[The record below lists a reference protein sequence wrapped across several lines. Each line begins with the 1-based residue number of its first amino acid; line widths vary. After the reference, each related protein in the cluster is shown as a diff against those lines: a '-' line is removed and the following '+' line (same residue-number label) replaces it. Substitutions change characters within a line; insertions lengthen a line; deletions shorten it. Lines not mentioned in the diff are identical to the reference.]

1 MFSPT
6 SLCTGDSHEPEQR
19 PRRADGELEDFDDAE
34 QVEAPEDPGELDP
47 ATRRLLL
54 KLLNG
59 PYVRAEE
66 HAKLWA
72 ALERSESVVRSRLA
86 DLYLQ
91 LVIDRDAGVAFVRNL
106 ALDDARRSCV
116 ASRSPP
122 RHRPRPVPAA
132 AAAGRPGKWRPRLRG
147 PRRDRGPPAG
157 FLQNDSTD
165 KKAQEA
171 KVGRS
176 IAKMTDNSILL
187 RAEVEDRW
195 EISPVL
201 RLVFGADEVAALT
214 ADLERMAAQ

>member
-1 MFSPT
+1 MSMQST
-6 SLCTGDSHEPEQR
+6 
-19 PRRADGELEDFDDAE
+19 PRRADGDLDDYEDDPVAL
-34 QVEAPEDPGELDP
+34 EAPDDPSDLDG

-66 HAKLWA
+66 HSNLWA
-72 ALERSESVVRSRLA
+72 ALELNESTVRMRLA

-91 LVIDRDAGVAFVRNL
+91 LVLDRDAGVAFVRNL
-106 ALDDARRSCV
+106 AVEDAPKVVRRQSLTLLDTVLVLYLRRLLLANQGSTARV
-116 ASRSPP
+116 F
-122 RHRPRPVPAA
+122 V
-132 AAAGRPGKWRPRLRG
+132 GRDEIEDHLRG
-147 PRRDRGPPAG
+147 
-157 FLQNDSTD
+157 FLRNDTTD

-187 RAEVEDRW
+187 KAEVDGRW

-201 RLVFGADEVAALT
+201 RLVFGAEEVAAVT
-214 ADLERMAAQ
+214 ADLERMADQ

>member
-1 MFSPT
+1 M
-6 SLCTGDSHEPEQR
+6 SLSSA
-19 PRRADGELEDFDDAE
+19 PRRADGELEDFADAE

-72 ALERSESVVRSRLA
+72 ALERSEGVVRSRLA

-106 ALDDARRSCV
+106 ALDDAPKVVRRQPLTLLDTV
-116 ASRSPP
+116 LVLYLR
-122 RHRPRPVPAA
+122 RLLL
-132 AAAGRPGKWRPRLRG
+132 AGQGSGARVFVGRDEIEDHLRG
-147 PRRDRGPPAG
+147 
-157 FLQNDSTD
+157 FLHNDSTD

-214 ADLERMAAQ
+214 ADLERMAQ

>member
-1 MFSPT
+1 M
-6 SLCTGDSHEPEQR
+6 SLSSA
-19 PRRADGELEDFDDAE
+19 PRRADGELEGSDAAE

-72 ALERSESVVRSRLA
+72 ALERSEGVVRSRLA

-106 ALDDARRSCV
+106 AVDDAPKVVRRQPLTLLDTV
-116 ASRSPP
+116 LVLYLRRLLLASQGSGAR
-122 RHRPRPVPAA
+122 VFV
-132 AAAGRPGKWRPRLRG
+132 GRDEIEDHLR
-147 PRRDRGPPAG
+147 G

-187 RAEVEDRW
+187 RAEVDDRW